1 MTIHEVRLV
10 RRETVAEGTMAF
22 YFSRPSGFR
31 HQAGQSLLLTLIN
44 PPETDGEG
52 NGRTFTIASAPHEP
66 ELMIATRMRET
77 AFKRVLKVAP
87 VGTTVSIDG
96 PNGEMVLHDDVAR
109 PAVFLAGGI
118 GITPFLAIARHAAK
132 ERLPHRIYLF
142 YANRRPKDA
151 AFLPE
156 LQKLEQLN
164 PNYRL
169 IAIMA
174 EPDKSAQRW
183 SGETGF
189 IRRDLLE
196 KHLAD
201 LASPMYYFAGPPP
214 MTMAMRNMLEEI
226 GIGEQAMR
234 YEEFYG
240 Y

>member
-1 MTIHEVRLV
+1 MTIHEAELV

-22 YFSRPSGFR
+22 YFSKPSRFR
-31 HQAGQSLLLTLIN
+31 HQAGQSVLLTLVN

-66 ELMIATRMRET
+66 ELMIATRMRDT
-77 AFKRVLKVAP
+77 AFKRVLKTAP
-87 VGTTVSIDG
+87 IGTAVSIDG
-96 PNGEMVLHDDVAR
+96 PNGEMVLHDDAAR

-118 GITPFLAIARHAAK
+118 GITPFLAIARHAANQ
-132 ERLPHRIYLF
+132 RLPHRLYLF
-142 YANRRPKDA
+142 YANRRPEDA

-164 PNYRL
+164 PNYHL

-174 EPDKSAQRW
+174 EPEKSAQRW

-189 IRRDLLE
+189 IRRELLE
-196 KHLAD
+196 RHLAD
-201 LASPMYYFAGPPP
+201 ITNPMYYFAGPPS
-214 MTMAMRNMLEEI
+214 MTMAMNKMLEEI
-226 GIGEQAMR
+226 GIGEHAMR

>member
-1 MTIHEVRLV
+1 MTIHETRLV

-22 YFSRPSGFR
+22 YFSKPSSFR
-31 HQAGQSLLLTLIN
+31 HQAGQSLLLTLVN

-66 ELMIATRMRET
+66 ELMIATRMRDT
-77 AFKRVLKVAP
+77 AFKRVLKTAP
-87 VGTTVSIDG
+87 AGTTVSIDG
-96 PNGEMVLHDDVAR
+96 PNGEMVLHGDAAR

-118 GITPFLAIARHAAK
+118 GITPFLAMARRAAK
-132 ERLPHRIYLF
+132 ERLPHRLYLF
-142 YANRRPKDA
+142 YANRRPEDA

-174 EPDKSAQRW
+174 EPEKSAQRW

-189 IRRDLLE
+189 IRRELLE
-196 KHLAD
+196 RHLAD
-201 LASPMYYFAGPPP
+201 ITSPMYYFAGPPP
-214 MTMAMRNMLEEI
+214 MTMAMNKMLEEI